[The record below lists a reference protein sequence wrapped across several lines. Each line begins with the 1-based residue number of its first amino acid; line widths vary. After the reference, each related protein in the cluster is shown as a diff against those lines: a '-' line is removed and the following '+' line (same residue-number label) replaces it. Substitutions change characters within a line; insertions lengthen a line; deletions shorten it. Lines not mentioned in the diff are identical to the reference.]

1 MRPILILALKGWKR
15 VGSVTGLERSK
26 NCSFCT
32 VSAPGIF
39 MPLIFIYS
47 QQIMASLVGKAVS
60 PAVINL
66 DGLLRNYSWFGY
78 AISCELQNISQKI
91 PFF

>member
-1 MRPILILALKGWKR
+1 
-15 VGSVTGLERSK
+15 
-26 NCSFCT
+26 

-47 QQIMASLVGKAVS
+47 QQIMASLVEKAV
-60 PAVINL
+60 PAAVINL
-66 DGLLRNYSWFGY
+66 DGLLRNCSWFGY

-91 PFF
+91 HFF